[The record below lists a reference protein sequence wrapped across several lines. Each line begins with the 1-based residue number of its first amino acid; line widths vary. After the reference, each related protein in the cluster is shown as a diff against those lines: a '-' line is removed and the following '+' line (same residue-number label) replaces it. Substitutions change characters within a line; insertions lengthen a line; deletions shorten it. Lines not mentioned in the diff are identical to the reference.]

1 MRIYALVLS
10 FLLFG
15 SAGFC
20 APPIPVSLGDDG
32 GAPISVDARSMEL
45 QSKERLVIFTG
56 EVTAVKGEM
65 TINADR
71 IEVRSTEEQQIKQVT
86 ASGNV
91 RLRKGEIAAVA
102 GAADYNLETDVAVLS
117 GEPKVWRGRDAV
129 SGEKISINFTDGRIS
144 VEKASAVL
152 FPQETKPGGIKK

>member
-1 MRIYALVLS
+1 VL
-10 FLLFG
+10 
-15 SAGFC
+15 
-20 APPIPVSLGDDG
+20 LGDDG

-152 FPQETKPGGIKK
+152 FPQETKPGGVKK